1 MTSTKTYY
9 PAGGAMRV
17 DGTRY
22 YVLKDH
28 LGSASVV
35 TNQSAT
41 TVGED
46 RFYPFGETRFTTGS
60 MQTDKLFTG
69 QRAMAGLGIY
79 DYGARF
85 YSPKL
90 GRFLSADSIVP
101 GYTDP
106 QNLNR
111 FSYVKNNP
119 LRYID
124 PTGHKCVSTG
134 PGDCLNDNLKPI
146 NGAGGLT
153 LPKKKPGNNNNN
165 GGGEGGGASNPQ
177 DMQTSQQGVNFII
190 YWEVGQGGQPAQR
203 PYNDLGGNCTIGYGH
218 VLLYDKCTGDIK
230 KPYKDNPLS
239 TQGAQ
244 DLLKSDLVIYENVV
258 KKTITTDL
266 TQAQFD
272 ALVSYVFNAGKD
284 KLNEKGIPELINSGN
299 YQGAAAA
306 IESGPNTTKD
316 VNTGA
321 DIYSSALDDRRHAE
335 ANLFLNGIYVP

>member
-1 MTSTKTYY
+1 MYF
-9 PAGGAMRV
+9 
-17 DGTRY
+17 
-22 YVLKDH
+22 VLKDH

-35 TNQSAT
+35 TDSTGT

-60 MQTDKLFTG
+60 MFTDKLFTG
-69 QRAMAGLGIY
+69 QREITGLGIY
-79 DYGARF
+79 HFGARF

-165 GGGEGGGASNPQ
+165 GGGWVDNYCNTHPGACGTPAPIVTPTPTPTPIVTP
-177 DMQTSQQGVNFII
+177 DTPTGTPLVVTGTSDLRVTL
-190 YWEVGQGGQPAQR
+190 PAQQCIDRSCAGSVPNGMTYHQNNTLLSSIFLYRAVSTGELNDVMENQLFR
-203 PYNDLGGNCTIGYGH
+203 PNPNGLSNDVKWFWETLH
-218 VLLYDKCTGDIK
+218 
-230 KPYKDNPLS
+230 
-239 TQGAQ
+239 GAQ
-244 DLLKSDLVIYENVV
+244 GWQQQYNLDAIVKVTAPDEVMEFTSSTSENMDNLGPAVSFIDEGLDAFNELLTEIEILGEDVAPL
-258 KKTITTDL
+258 
-266 TQAQFD
+266 
-272 ALVSYVFNAGKD
+272 
-284 KLNEKGIPELINSGN
+284 IP
-299 YQGAAAA
+299 
-306 IESGPNTTKD
+306 
-316 VNTGA
+316 
-321 DIYSSALDDRRHAE
+321 
-335 ANLFLNGIYVP
+335 